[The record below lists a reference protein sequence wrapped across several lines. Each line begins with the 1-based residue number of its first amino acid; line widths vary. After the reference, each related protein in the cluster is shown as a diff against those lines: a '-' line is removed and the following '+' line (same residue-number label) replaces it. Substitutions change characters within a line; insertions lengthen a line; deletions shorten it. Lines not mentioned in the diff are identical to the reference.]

1 MTSAEKRTA
10 ENHIIRKICDTRKE
24 AVALNIAYTEQYEF
38 FLKKYD
44 SIFRPEHR
52 HTYRSEEYIHPLS
65 EELFIRTCYYKEEMD
80 GFHIHAS
87 ESFLQNYSGRTLYTW
102 RNLNDDAEF
111 SKLICHSNG
120 RHYLIFRRD
129 LYGYSVLELETLQE
143 FHYIP
148 HQAYPA
154 KGEKFSETFIWIG
167 VEYDVCTNL
176 LAVEGCYWACPSS
189 VVLLDFT
196 NPLAEHGCEEWTD
209 LQELIDADYTTYE
222 DIEFSKWDGAQG
234 KLHITAYNN
243 TTDTKDNLLL
253 NISKQTQ
260 NKDHFITAGGW
271 NIEKTEP

>member
-1 MTSAEKRTA
+1 M
-10 ENHIIRKICDTRKE
+10 
-24 AVALNIAYTEQYEF
+24 NIAYTEQYEF
-38 FLKKYD
+38 LLKKYD

-65 EELFIRTCYYKEEMD
+65 EEFFIRTCYYEEELD

-87 ESFLQNYSGRTLYTW
+87 ENFLQNYSGRTLYTW

-111 SKLICHSNG
+111 SNLICHSNG

-129 LYGYSVLELETLQE
+129 LYGYSVFELETMQE

-189 VVLLDFT
+189 VVFLDYT
-196 NPLAEHGCEEWTD
+196 NPLGEHGCEEWID
-209 LQELIDADYTTYE
+209 LRELIDADYTTYDE
-222 DIEFSKWDGAQG
+222 LAVSKWDGVQG
-234 KLHITAYNN
+234 RMHIMVYNSV
-243 TTDTKDNLLL
+243 TDTKDILLL

-260 NKDHFITAGGW
+260 DMEHFITIGEW
-271 NIEKTEP
+271 NIKKAEP